1 MKKGSKTSKLYSG
14 ISSCCTTSLGCFF
27 FSSANAT
34 PEFEGRGGEELGT
47 KLSNTLYKVFNNKRS
62 IDLKS
67 LCICAGEHCWVLYVD
82 VLVSRSVQRCLLL
95 PKIFFF
101 FNIYFFLV
109 CKNKRKS
116 ALYTAAPFLHDC
128 SFFCPPFERHW
139 ILTSDPAKILSS
151 AAPQL
156 FSAIINL
163 LFLDRTS
170 YFWTIIWL
178 WELTTPVIF
187 TIFWH
192 ILAQKTNK

>member
-1 MKKGSKTSKLYSG
+1 MRPPSLRAEGVRSWAQSWVTLSTK
-14 ISSCCTTSLGCFF
+14 SSTTNAASIWRASAYVLENTAGC
-27 FSSANAT
+27 SMWMCWWVVVSNAA
-34 PEFEGRGGEELGT
+34 FC
-47 KLSNTLYKVFNNKRS
+47 F
-62 IDLKS
+62 LKF
-67 LCICAGEHCWVLYVD
+67 
-82 VLVSRSVQRCLLL
+82 
-95 PKIFFF
+95 FFF

-128 SFFCPPFERHW
+128 RFFCPPFERHW